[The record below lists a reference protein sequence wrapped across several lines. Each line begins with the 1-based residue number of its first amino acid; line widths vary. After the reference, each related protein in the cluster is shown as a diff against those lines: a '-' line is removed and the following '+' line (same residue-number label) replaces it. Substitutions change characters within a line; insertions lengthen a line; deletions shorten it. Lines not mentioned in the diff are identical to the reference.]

1 MPRTA
6 LIALMA
12 AAALGGAQGALAGES
27 TVTMQQPLRVA
38 QAQEAAPMPGAG
50 SEDMEALTNEVINN
64 LKGLGAEGG
73 VEENAGKMDN
83 LMQSLSNLVEKAMK
97 EGKSSTDIVQ
107 LIEEALQKK
116 GGTSLEELMARSGG
130 KVDMRALL
138 NMLVQRAAEKAAAGA
153 GGEDALTRALEAES
167 RETRMDAAATGAK
180 GGGRVITVQP
190 GETLGTIAMK
200 YYGTAGR
207 WRDIY
212 NANRDRLKNPDIVPA
227 GMRLRLP

>member
-6 LIALMA
+6 LIALVA
-12 AAALGGAQGALAGES
+12 AAGLGAAQAATAGES
-27 TVTMQQPLRVA
+27 TMTMQAPLRIA
-38 QAQEAAPMPGAG
+38 QAQEAAPMPGADT
-50 SEDMEALTNEVINN
+50 EDMEALTNEVINN
-64 LKGLGAEGG
+64 LKGLGGG
-73 VEENAGKMDN
+73 VEEDAGKMDN
-83 LMQSLSNLVEKAMK
+83 LMQSLSNLVEKAMQ

-107 LIEEALQKK
+107 IIEEALQKK
-116 GGTSLEELMARSGG
+116 GGTSLEELMAKTGG

-138 NMLVQRAAEKAAAGA
+138 NMLVQKAAEKAAAGA

-167 RETRMDAAATGAK
+167 AQTRMDTAATG

-190 GETLGTIAMK
+190 GETLGTIAVK
-200 YYGTAGR
+200 YYGSAAR

-212 NANRDRLKNPDIVPA
+212 NANRDRLKNPDLVPS